1 MKELIKSVEQ
11 AIVES
16 KTYMDVE
23 SKTNKLDLFLSTRE
37 NGDVGNE
44 TPSLEDLNEAQRVQK
59 IIQSKFPELKIT
71 ISTTDEWTNLH
82 IQKPKPIEY
91 RYEYRTYEQGR
102 TDWKASC
109 GGNAFKNF
117 DDLIA
122 SLEDPYFSSM
132 NGNGSGYGLK
142 GVDWKSVKKELDNIT
157 EFPKDLFVGRHR
169 SKLIPLAMVGKF
181 GNEKTRDVYVSI
193 TRSDQ

>member
-23 SKTNKLDLFLSTRE
+23 SKTNKLDFFLSTRE

-44 TPSLEDLNEAQRVQK
+44 TPSLEDLNEAQRVQD
-59 IIQSKFPELKIT
+59 IIKSKFPELKIT

-91 RYEYRTYEQGR
+91 EYEYRLYEQGR
-102 TDWKASC
+102 KDWKARA
-109 GGNAFKNF
+109 GGDGFKNF
-117 DDLIA
+117 DDLVA
-122 SLEDPYFSSM
+122 SLENPYIGGNSS
-132 NGNGSGYGLK
+132 GFGLK

-157 EFPKDLFVGRHR
+157 EFPQDLFIGFHR
-169 SKLIPLAMVGKF
+169 SKLIPLAMVGEF
-181 GNEKTRDVYVSI
+181 GNNKREDVYVSI

>member
-23 SKTNKLDLFLSTRE
+23 SKTNKLDFFLSTRE

-44 TPSLEDLNEAQRVQK
+44 TPSLEDLNEAQRVQE
-59 IIQSKFPELKIT
+59 IIQSKFPELKII

-91 RYEYRTYEQGR
+91 KYEYRSYEQGR
-102 TDWKASC
+102 MDWRASC
-109 GGNAFKNF
+109 GGQDFKNF
-117 DDLIA
+117 DDLVA
-122 SLEDPYFSSM
+122 SLENPYVGGDSSM
-132 NGNGSGYGLK
+132 FGLK
-142 GVDWKSVKKELDNIT
+142 GVDWKSVKEELDNIT
-157 EFPKDLFVGRHR
+157 EFPQDLFIGEHR
-169 SKLIPLAMVGKF
+169 SKLIPLAMVGEF
-181 GNEKTRDVYVSI
+181 GNNSTEDVYVSI